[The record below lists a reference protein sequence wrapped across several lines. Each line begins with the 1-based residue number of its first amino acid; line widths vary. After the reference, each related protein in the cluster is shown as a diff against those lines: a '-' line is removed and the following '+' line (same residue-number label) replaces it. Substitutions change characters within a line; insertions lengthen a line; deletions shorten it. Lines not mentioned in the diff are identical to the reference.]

1 MSYQAKF
8 SINVWAGIIGRTLI
22 GPHILPD
29 NLNGENYLYFLQ
41 NHLPPLLYEAE
52 VPILNCMNRP
62 IIFQQDGC
70 PAHWTLTVREHLDNS
85 FPGNWIGRDGP
96 IPWPARSPDLTPV
109 DFFVW
114 GRAKELVYTTEINTR
129 EELLQRIET
138 AFTIMKQEMQL
149 KITTT
154 EVRNRYRKCI
164 RNGGSHFEHQ
174 K

>member
-1 MSYQAKF
+1 MSFQDKF

-22 GPHILPD
+22 GPHVLPD
-29 NLNGENYLYFLQ
+29 NLNGENYLHFLQ
-41 NHLPPLLYEAE
+41 NDLPELLYEAE
-52 VPILNCMNRP
+52 VPILNTNRP

-70 PAHWTLTVREHLDNS
+70 PAHWTLSVREHLNNC
-85 FPGNWIGRDGP
+85 FPDSWIGRDGP

-114 GRAKELVYTTEINTR
+114 GRAKGLVYTTEISTR

-138 AFTIMKQEMQL
+138 AFTTMKQEMQL
-149 KITTT
+149 KVTTT
-154 EVRNRYRKCI
+154 EVRNRCRKCI

-174 K
+174 N